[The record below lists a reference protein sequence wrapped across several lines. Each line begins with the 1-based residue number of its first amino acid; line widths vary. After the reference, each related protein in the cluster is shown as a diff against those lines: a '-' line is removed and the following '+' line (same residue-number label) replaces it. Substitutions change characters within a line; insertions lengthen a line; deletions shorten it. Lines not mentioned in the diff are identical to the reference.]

1 MPRMNGVEAFGEL
14 IQIKPDVKVILSS
27 GYTENIEAKSFPG
40 HKPAGFLNKPDKLN
54 AMKAELERLLGI
66 DG

>member
-1 MPRMNGVEAFGEL
+1 MNGVEAFGEL

-27 GYTENIEAKSFPG
+27 GYTENMVAKSFPG
-40 HKPAGFLNKPDKLN
+40 NKPGGFFNKPYKLDTL
-54 AMKAELERLLGI
+54 KAELERLLGI

>member
-1 MPRMNGVEAFGEL
+1 MPRMNRVEAFGEL

-27 GYTENIEAKSFPG
+27 GYTENMVAKSFPG
-40 HKPAGFLNKPDKLN
+40 HKPAGFLNKPYKLN

>member
-1 MPRMNGVEAFGEL
+1 MNGVEAFGEL

-27 GYTENIEAKSFPG
+27 GYTENMAAKSFPG
-40 HKPAGFLNKPDKLN
+40 HKPAGFLNKPYKLEVL
-54 AMKAELERLLGI
+54 KAELERLLGI

>member
-27 GYTENIEAKSFPG
+27 GYTENMAAKSFPG
-40 HKPAGFLNKPDKLN
+40 HKPAGFFNKPYKLDTL
-54 AMKAELERLLGI
+54 KAELERLLGI